1 MIFGPAWFSLS
12 PTCWN
17 LLQSKCTMLVQKGD
31 CLNKVIPGIG
41 VAAFVAYVAF
51 NIVYLMSMKKTN
63 DSVSAFLKN
72 TETNV
77 NAALVDLKGT
87 LENLRKISGDIGA
100 VKGSRDADI
109 RTP

>member
-1 MIFGPAWFSLS
+1 M
-12 PTCWN
+12 
-17 LLQSKCTMLVQKGD
+17 
-31 CLNKVIPGIG
+31 NKVIPGIG

-72 TETNV
+72 TESNV

-87 LENLRKISGDIGA
+87 PENLRKISGDIGA
-100 VKGSRDADI
+100 VMEDVKLISEFRSKRGKEHMGLVCSA
-109 RTP
+109 